1 MRPEPNARQK
11 FATARRWHLAAL
23 LILISGCGGGGSG
36 PSRPSGPSIT
46 VSGKVTTSEGT
57 PVPNIPI
64 ASYVT
69 SYCPIPYPPYATAYE
84 SRGQS
89 STDAAGRY
97 VVTTYV
103 ADYCENVFD
112 VSVQPGNSCDA
123 IKTNPCYEVG
133 GPSGV
138 TPGWSQNDFSPS
150 TDVNF
155 VAERRYKAFGV
166 VLFPNGLAHPW
177 SRKSDLAP
185 ALDINLYGGGSGSID
200 DAGAFNFRYLRN
212 GATYTVYFP
221 QVDCSL
227 VGIYAC
233 DAAYNFDRT
242 EITFTVSS
250 SDVDNLVFTATPAAD
265 GVSSPTPSYVDTS
278 FGTNGVFTHHGTSKE
293 IGFDLI
299 AHPEGGYYVV
309 GSVGGLGAIWGLT
322 GGGALDTRFNTT
334 GFRTTGFKPFEQ
346 GLFASGKLYASTGY
360 RSWPGTTL
368 VCVTDTGANCA
379 GFNSGAGLAVPTP
392 DGSLFPMAMSRD
404 PSSGDLLRVGGYG
417 RLGPEHG
424 VIQALEVTRVS
435 AAGTL
440 GATYTDTGPL
450 GIVGHNF
457 GEGMAVAGNGS
468 AYVTGAAP
476 TDIYSYHAYVLRL
489 TSAMTLDTTFNSG
502 GRIPG
507 ILELG
512 IGYASLA
519 ALDATGAVLVAGGG
533 SVTRVTTAGAVDTSF
548 GTAGTL
554 TTSMWQIVKVV
565 VDGAGRIVVIGR
577 PGGGRVRVCRYSSSG
592 VLDRSFNTGCVTLGA
607 PRTYDEGSEAD
618 AIGGTVDSSNR
629 ILVMYHKN
637 QSGIGL
643 EMVVQRIIL

>member
-36 PSRPSGPSIT
+36 PSGPSGPSIT

-57 PVPNIPI
+57 PVPNIAI

-89 STDAAGRY
+89 TTDAAGRY
-97 VVTTYV
+97 VVATYV
-103 ADYCENVFD
+103 ADYCMNVFD
-112 VSVQPGNSCDA
+112 VSVQPGNNCDA
-123 IKTNPCYEVG
+123 SKTNPCYEVG
-133 GPSGV
+133 SPSGA

-166 VLFPNGLAHPW
+166 VLFPNGLTQPW
-177 SRKSDLAP
+177 SRKSDLMP
-185 ALDINLYGGGSGSID
+185 VLDIDPIAGGSGSID

-212 GATYTVYFP
+212 GVTYTVYFP

-227 VGIYAC
+227 VSIYAC

-250 SDVDNLVFTATPAAD
+250 SDVDNLVFTATPAG
-265 GVSSPTPSYVDTS
+265 GVPSPTPSYVDTS
-278 FGTNGVFTHHGTSKE
+278 FGTNGVFTRHGASKE
-293 IGFDLI
+293 VGFDLI
-299 AHPEGGYYVV
+299 ADPDGGYYVV
-309 GSVGGLGAIWGLT
+309 GSSGGLGAIWGLT
-322 GGGALDTRFNTT
+322 EGGALDTRFNAT
-334 GFRTTGFKPFEQ
+334 GFRTNGFGAFEQ
-346 GLFASGKLYASTGY
+346 GLFAGGKLYASTGY

-379 GFNSGAGLAVPTP
+379 GFNSGASLAVPTP
-392 DGSLFPMAMSRD
+392 DGSLFPFAMSRD
-404 PSSGDLLRVGGYG
+404 PNSGDLLRVGGYG
-417 RLGPEHG
+417 RLGPAHE

-440 GATYTDTGPL
+440 GATYTDTSPL
-450 GIVGHNF
+450 GIVGHNY
-457 GEGMAVAGNGS
+457 GEGIIVAGNGS
-468 AYVTGAAP
+468 AYVTGSAP
-476 TDIYSYHAYVLRL
+476 VDIAQSYSYRAYVLRL
-489 TSAMTLDTTFNSG
+489 TNAMTLDTTFNPG
-502 GRIPG
+502 GRVPG

-512 IGYASLA
+512 IGYASPV
-519 ALDATGAVLVAGGG
+519 ALDATGAVLVAVGG

-548 GTAGTL
+548 ATAGTL
-554 TTSMWQIVKVV
+554 TTSMWQIVKIV

-577 PGGGRVRVCRYSSSG
+577 PFGGKARVCRYSSSG
-592 VLDRSFNTGCVTLGA
+592 VLDRSFNTGCVTLG
-607 PRTYDEGSEAD
+607 PPTYSEAD
-618 AIGGTVDSSNR
+618 TISGTVDSSNR
-629 ILVMYHKN
+629 ILVMYHTN
-637 QSGIGL
+637 RSEIGL
-643 EMVVQRIIL
+643 EMVVQRIIP